1 MFHLKDTPILNGG
14 VGIYESFGSVV
25 VLVATV
31 SSVHKM
37 TFRHPTRIRKEDF
50 DPSRS
55 QDSIPSVFAE
65 ASAMTA
71 KENFH
76 IITSTGTSEFLGPSL
91 ILNVRDGKKVRKC
104 GGTFYLVMPSSV
116 MHKL

>member
-1 MFHLKDTPILNGG
+1 MTFNLFHIKDTPILNGG

-104 GGTFYLVMPSSV
+104 GGTFYLVMPS
-116 MHKL
+116 